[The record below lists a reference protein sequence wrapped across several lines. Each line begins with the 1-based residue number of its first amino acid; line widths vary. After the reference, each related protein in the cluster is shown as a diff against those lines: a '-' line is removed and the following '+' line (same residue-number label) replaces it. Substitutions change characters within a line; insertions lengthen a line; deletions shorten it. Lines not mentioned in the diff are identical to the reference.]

1 MVLCER
7 PETAGPVMTG
17 PYQGRWRS
25 TSDAAGRL
33 RQLLGMPEFDCLGQ
47 MRLAS
52 WGLNH
57 RHGPVTKAAS
67 LRIGVMM
74 IGIAGVNANDQLQGG
89 ERWPRK

>member
-1 MVLCER
+1 
-7 PETAGPVMTG
+7 
-17 PYQGRWRS
+17 
-25 TSDAAGRL
+25 
-33 RQLLGMPEFDCLGQ
+33 MPEFDCLGQ